1 MLGYI
6 LGWAW
11 KLSGGSYRD
20 TLEPECVRAEVL
32 SVLPTDGSHKNLCS
46 IEKVFILEF
55 FKDRD
60 DKAHEL
66 KLAAMQTER
75 ELAMMERGFIAQ
87 ARVEEIRTDQVAM
100 ETDAQRQNAALEH
113 DKAIMARASDWVVNL
128 NGIVRPAVTFIFVLE
143 LVLINIGL
151 TYFLL
156 KGGLG
161 AMSVEEFV
169 AATNVIFSEDEMALL
184 SGIIAFWFGSRQW
197 GKK

>member
-1 MLGYI
+1 MLS
-6 LGWAW
+6 L
-11 KLSGGSYRD
+11 LSSLIGFGMSG
-20 TLEPECVRAEVL
+20 
-32 SVLPTDGSHKNLCS
+32 LPK
-46 IEKVFILEF
+46 ILEF

-66 KLAAMQTER
+66 KLASMQTER
-75 ELAMMERGFIAQ
+75 ELAMLERGYLAQ
-87 ARVEEIRTDQVAM
+87 AKMEEIRTDQVAM

-113 DKAIMARASDWVVNL
+113 DKAIMARASNWVVNM

-161 AMSVEEFV
+161 NMSVDEFI
-169 AATNVIFSEDEMALL
+169 AATDVIFSEDEMALL

>member
-1 MLGYI
+1 MLS
-6 LGWAW
+6 L
-11 KLSGGSYRD
+11 LSSLIGFGMSG
-20 TLEPECVRAEVL
+20 
-32 SVLPTDGSHKNLCS
+32 LPK
-46 IEKVFILEF
+46 ILEF

-66 KLAAMQTER
+66 RLASMQTER
-75 ELAMMERGFIAQ
+75 ELAMLERGYIAQ
-87 ARVEEIRTDQVAM
+87 AKMEEIRTEQVAM

-113 DKAIMARASDWVVNL
+113 DKAIMARASNWVVTL
-128 NGIVRPAVTFIFVLE
+128 NGVVRPAVTFIFVLE

-161 AMSVEEFV
+161 NMTVEEFV
-169 AATNVIFSEDEMALL
+169 AATDVIFSEDEMALL

-197 GKK
+197 SKK